1 MKRPTSTMVV
11 RQSVSSMSALA
22 SGLATMLPAVG
33 VSLKKIART
42 KRAKGTK
49 AAKTNAD
56 TPNSAP

>member
-1 MKRPTSTMVV
+1 MVV

-49 AAKTNAD
+49 AAKTSAD